1 MGIHARKPKCMSVYQ
16 FSKAR
21 RTNLGRVLLVGPR
34 TLLHLETTTN
44 SSGDVRAG
52 AEVEQV
58 FLAILAGDQCV
69 LLQFLPSGSGK
80 DLK

>member
-1 MGIHARKPKCMSVYQ
+1 M
-16 FSKAR
+16 
-21 RTNLGRVLLVGPR
+21 LLVGPR

-58 FLAILAGDQCV
+58 FLAILAEDQCV
-69 LLQFLPSGSGK
+69 LAPVLALGER
-80 DLK
+80 